1 MANYNLPASSKS
13 RKAKDVNVQA
23 AVAVSNPLPGREAE
37 MVRNTDGG
45 GMVFTISKW
54 DAFKRF
60 LIMGAKNRSY
70 YEGQP
75 DIQKRSIS
83 GIDACLKEDG
93 KRTVDMIV
101 DVSLRGLAA
110 KNDEAVVA
118 LAYAASAVNETGA
131 PDVETRRYALSA
143 LSKVCRTSTH
153 LFDFLNYVE
162 TQRGWGRGLR
172 TAVSKWYT
180 ERSVQSLGYQLVKY
194 RQRNGWAQRDV
205 IRKSRPVGE
214 AAKSILFA
222 LACNGYK
229 AETLGDGNIATE
241 RRLATKGRGETPV
254 VERVVGNVPR
264 IVEGYLLAQTVSSEK
279 AAIKLILDYGIT
291 QEMLPTEYLNKPKV
305 AEALLQEMMPEAMI
319 RNLGRYTSIGLFG
332 PNSESL
338 RLAVSRLTDAEALKK
353 ARIHPINVL
362 NAMRL
367 YSRGYGD
374 MSDLR
379 WNAVPRIVGALNDAF
394 YKCFEFVEPTGKRLV
409 LALDVSGSMAMP
421 GYSPVIGSKYLLPYE
436 VTAAMAMVTARTE
449 EQYEF
454 VAFSSGISRLNITSN
469 MSLEEV
475 LRVVQK
481 QKFEYTNPGL
491 VFEWAMKEMVP
502 MDGAIIYTDNEVNG
516 GVHVSALLKQ
526 YRQKMNIPARMVI
539 CATSVTDFTI
549 ADPTDRGQL
558 DIAGFSS
565 ETPALI
571 SNFLRGEF

>member
-1 MANYNLPASSKS
+1 MANYNLPTSSKS

-23 AVAVSNPLPGREAE
+23 AVSVGNALPGREAE

-45 GMVFTISKW
+45 GMVFTVTKW
-54 DAFKRF
+54 DAFRRF
-60 LIMGAKNRSY
+60 LIMGAKGKSY
-70 YEGQP
+70 YEGQS
-75 DIQKRSIS
+75 DIQKRAIS
-83 GIDACLKEDG
+83 GIDVCLKEDG

-110 KNDEAVVA
+110 KNDGAVVA
-118 LAYAASAVNETGA
+118 LAYAASAVKEDGS
-131 PDVETRRYALSA
+131 PDVETRRYALA
-143 LSKVCRTSTH
+143 NLSKVCRTSTH

-180 ERSVQSLGYQLVKY
+180 ERSAQSLGYQLVKY
-194 RQRNGWAQRDV
+194 RQRNGWSQRDV
-205 IRKSRPVGE
+205 IRKSRPVGDS
-214 AAKSILFA
+214 AKSILFA

-264 IVEGYLLAQTVSSEK
+264 VVEGYLLAQTVSSEK
-279 AAIKLILDYGIT
+279 EAIKLILDYGIT

-362 NAMRL
+362 NALRL

-374 MSDLR
+374 KSDLR

-409 LALDVSGSMAMP
+409 LALDVSGSMS
-421 GYSPVIGSKYLLPYE
+421 GGSVIGSQYLRPYE

-449 EQYEF
+449 EQYE
-454 VAFSSGISRLNITSN
+454 VVGFSHNLVRLNVTAN

-475 LRVVQK
+475 LRVVQMSN
-481 QKFEYTNPGL
+481 FGSTNPGA
-491 VFEWAMKEMVP
+491 VFEWAMKGKVP
-502 MDGAIIYTDNEVNG
+502 MDGLVVYTDNEVNCG
-516 GVHVSALLKQ
+516 HHPSALLKQ
-526 YRQKMNIPARMVI
+526 YRQKMNIPTRMIV
-539 CATSVTDFTI
+539 CGTSVTDFTI